1 MPTQGL
7 HELDTEQIGRIL
19 YLATASRSLK
29 KNMPDKSHLMFGEV
43 QQDFCR
49 TMNLI
54 IMEKF
59 MEASP
64 EDRKDMIPDGL
75 TLPPKQP
82 PKKVLYYG

>member
-7 HELDTEQIGRIL
+7 HELDTEQMGRIL
-19 YLATASRSLK
+19 TLSTASRSLK
-29 KNMPDKSHLMFGEV
+29 KNMPDKNNNMFGEV

-54 IMEKF
+54 VMEKF
-59 MEASP
+59 MEVPP

-82 PKKVLYYG
+82 PRKVPYYG